1 MTPDVSPE
9 ILDWLDVYAKSRRH
23 LGLPADEN
31 LLFSEID
38 GISVGFRVGADQTV
52 AGAGYQ
58 APEGSPVAAMLEL
71 FCRSSIGTPVRDVV
85 EHGVSRL
92 LGYAR
97 TAGAIPNATGVLLPS
112 NAGYPFDFLQSL
124 MTQMIAGEQ
133 FVSRYDEGRNEH
145 HKAPASSWLEL
156 THEER
161 ISSVKRV
168 IVQHLTKAGQ
178 PEDIVQLSALEKDI
192 DGFEVRVVIDFSFGV
207 DPAGKPGMVRSLE
220 HELKNT
226 LDRTLQVYVIERKDE
241 SKLRRL

>member
-1 MTPDVSPE
+1 MNAEVSPA

-31 LLFSEID
+31 LLSAETD
-38 GISVGFRVGADQTV
+38 GVSVGFRVGADQTV

-71 FCRSSIGTPVRDVV
+71 FCRSAIGTPVRDVV

-97 TAGAIPNATGVLLPS
+97 TAGAVPDATGVLLPS
-112 NAGYPFDFLQSL
+112 NAGYPFDVLQSL
-124 MTQMIAGEQ
+124 MRQLATNEQ
-133 FVSRYDEGRNEH
+133 FISRFGDGRNEH
-145 HKAPASSWLEL
+145 HQTPGSAWQNL
-156 THEER
+156 THDQR
-161 ISSVKRV
+161 VTALKRE
-168 IVQHLTKAGQ
+168 IVGHLTTAGQ
-178 PEDIVQLSALEKDI
+178 PEDIIQLSALEKDI
-192 DGFEVRVVIDFSFGV
+192 DGFEVRVVVDFGFGV

-220 HELKNT
+220 HDLKNS
-226 LDRTLQVYVIERKDE
+226 LDRTLQVYVVERRDE

>member
-23 LGLPADEN
+23 FGLPADEN

-71 FCRSSIGTPVRDVV
+71 FCRSSVGTPIRDVV
-85 EHGVSRL
+85 EHGVPRL

-124 MTQMIAGEQ
+124 MTQMIADEQ

-178 PEDIVQLSALEKDI
+178 PEDIVRPENRGWSGRWNMNSRILWTGRCRSMSSSVRTRASCA
-192 DGFEVRVVIDFSFGV
+192 GF
-207 DPAGKPGMVRSLE
+207 
-220 HELKNT
+220 
-226 LDRTLQVYVIERKDE
+226 DRGRGSQPVEN
-241 SKLRRL
+241 RRDYA